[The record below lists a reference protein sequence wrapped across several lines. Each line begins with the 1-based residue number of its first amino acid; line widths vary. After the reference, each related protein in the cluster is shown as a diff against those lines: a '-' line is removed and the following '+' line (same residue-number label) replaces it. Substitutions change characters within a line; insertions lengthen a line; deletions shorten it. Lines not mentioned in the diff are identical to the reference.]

1 MTTPPPPPTAALR
14 DVVTATVR
22 GVRIP
27 QVLMRN
33 ADCADEPVGDET
45 GLSEA
50 ERVFFRPRSARWRLG
65 SGIWLVFLADSFVAV
80 VQADQPWELRSL
92 ALGGLLAF
100 CVAYVFLV
108 PVLMAPRVSERSR
121 WLFVAWAFGLAS
133 SLLPIT
139 GQPGLNVYVFVAVIA
154 IMLLDTRPSLGVVAF
169 LLVFTPLLQ
178 VAVPS
183 WPNTLWIDLP
193 IATASAAVFGLASVI
208 KRNRALAEAHL
219 ELKTLAVEQER
230 ARFARDLHDI
240 LGHSLT
246 VITVKSELA
255 RRVMHVDPVRAAA
268 EVADI
273 ERLSREALA
282 DVRSTVAGYRGVT
295 LAAEISSARAAL
307 DAAGVAA
314 DLPGAVDDVPGE
326 RRELFGWVLREG
338 VTNVIRHSDAHRVRV
353 AVDASSVEI
362 VDDGHPA
369 PHGHEGSGLT
379 GLRERLAVVGGRLD
393 AGPVADG
400 GFRLYA
406 EVPS

>member
-1 MTTPPPPPTAALR
+1 
-14 DVVTATVR
+14 V
-22 GVRIP
+22 
-27 QVLMRN
+27 
-33 ADCADEPVGDET
+33 EPCEDDAV
-45 GLSEA
+45 SEA
-50 ERVFFRPRSARWRLG
+50 EALFRPRSMRWRLG
-65 SGIWLVFLADSFVAV
+65 SGIWLIFLADSFVNV
-80 VQADQPWELRSL
+80 VQADQPWAVRTIG
-92 ALGGLLAF
+92 LGGLLTF

-108 PVLMAPRVSERSR
+108 PRMMSSYASTRAR
-121 WLFVAWAFGLAS
+121 WLFVAWSFGVAS

-139 GQPGLNVYVFVAVIA
+139 SHAGLSVYVFVAVIA
-154 IMLLDTRPSLGVVAF
+154 IMLLDTRPALAVVAF
-169 LLVFTPLLQ
+169 LLVWAPALQ
-178 VAVPS
+178 LVIPS
-183 WPNTLWIDLP
+183 WPKTLYVDLP

-208 KRNRALAEAHL
+208 KRNRALAEAHQ

-230 ARFARDLHDI
+230 ARFARDLHDL

-255 RRVMHVDPVRAAA
+255 RRVIDSDPERAAA

-282 DVRSTVAGYRGVT
+282 DVRATVAGYRGVT

-307 DAAGVAA
+307 DAAGVVA

-353 AVDASSVEI
+353 AVSPRSVEI
-362 VDDGHPA
+362 VDDGRATPT
-369 PHGHEGSGLT
+369 GVEGSGLT
-379 GLRERLAVVGGRLD
+379 GLRERLAQVGGRLD
-393 AGPVADG
+393 AGPVEDG

-406 EVPS
+406 EVPA